1 MEKSSA
7 DILKEIENVTKGL
20 PEDDEGV
27 ESITSGWGH
36 PKRVEEPQENKE
48 DDPFYTYLEQKTER
62 EALVNKWKAEE
73 TQRIQEEYQQT
84 GAIPPYRPFEQ
95 WVQEQDEPVPR
106 AEMQRAILED
116 IDDLKNRYG
125 NATDGFLKR
134 LRRGELQMPDELLGE
149 PNALEQFFISNV
161 TDDDAKKMTTEELER
176 FITSANEKPLLTRS
190 LDIAVPERK
199 PKPQPRKQQTY
210 TMPELTQDEL
220 REALTWAIQ
229 KKMGGGR

>member
-1 MEKSSA
+1 MNMETSD
-7 DILKEIENVTKGL
+7 DILRQIENVTNGL
-20 PEDDEGV
+20 PGEGV
-27 ESITSGWGH
+27 ESITSEW
-36 PKRVEEPQENKE
+36 PRTKKVSEATYENT
-48 DDPFYTYLEQKTER
+48 DDPLYAHLEQKTER

-84 GAIPPYRPFEQ
+84 GVIPPYRPFEQ
-95 WVQEQDEPVPR
+95 WVQEQAEPVPR
-106 AEMQRAILED
+106 AEMQQALLED
-116 IDDLKNRYG
+116 IQDLQERYG
-125 NATDGFLKR
+125 TATAGFFRRLKR
-134 LRRGELQMPDELLGE
+134 GEIELPEDLLGE
-149 PNALEQFFISNV
+149 DNALEQFFINSV
-161 TDDDAKKMTTEELER
+161 TEEEARNMTTEELQR

>member
-1 MEKSSA
+1 METSA
-7 DILKEIENVTKGL
+7 DILKEIENVTRGI
-20 PEDDEGV
+20 PEG
-27 ESITSGWGH
+27 
-36 PKRVEEPQENKE
+36 EEEAPQDFKQEADSPTVS
-48 DDPFYTYLEQKTER
+48 DDPVYTYLKEKQDH

-84 GAIPPYRPFEQ
+84 GAIPPYRPFDQ

-106 AEMQRAILED
+106 ADLQQAILGD
-116 IDDLKNRYG
+116 IQDLQDRYG

-134 LRRGELQMPDELLGE
+134 LQRGQLQMPDELLTE
-149 PNALEQFFISNV
+149 DNALEQFFLNNV
-161 TDDDAKKMTTEELER
+161 TLEQARNMSTEELER
-176 FITSANEKPLLTRS
+176 FIKAANQKPLKTRS
-190 LDIAVPERK
+190 LDMAVPQRVK
-199 PKPQPRKQQTY
+199 PRQQSKRQPTY